1 MKEVRI
7 MANADF
13 TEQSCNNQQQHFKY
27 SQLLWGDLIYGTKN
41 QLQSIGIAVDMLFP
55 GEPGG
60 AKRTLNVLDPRGF
73 RTRIEKAYRKQ
84 ETIYSASIPFPGRER
99 GRDVD
104 QWEDFA
110 AGVRKNSVYSLFD
123 EYIGTADALVA
134 AGLVRGDKF
143 PGMPGMRKVRVT
155 ILPDG
160 SVQMGATSNCSEA
173 RNSGAKLIEA
183 ATKNTYRVRVIIPKD
198 EEQSRDDAR
207 KRSELAWE
215 TRMRALPRP
224 APLIAYH
231 RSDRVSEM
239 TPAPMYRVDGNV
251 IHILSMAGMVA
262 HV

>member
-1 MKEVRI
+1 

-41 QLQSIGIAVDMLFP
+41 QLQSIGIAIGMPFP
-55 GEPGG
+55 GEPCG
-60 AKRTLNVLDPRGF
+60 AKRTLNVVDPRGF
-73 RTRIEKAYRKQ
+73 RTRIEKAYHKQ
-84 ETIYSASIPFPGRER
+84 ETIFSASIPFPGRK
-99 GRDVD
+99 RDVE
-104 QWEDFA
+104 QWENFT
-110 AGVRKNSVYSLFD
+110 AGVRKSSVNSWFD

-134 AGLVRGDKF
+134 AGLVRDNQL

-173 RNSGAKLIEA
+173 RNPGAKLIEVA
-183 ATKNTYRVRVIIPKD
+183 AKNTYRVRVHIQKD
-198 EEQSRDDAR
+198 EEQRR
-207 KRSELAWE
+207 NEEWKRAELEWE
-215 TRMRALPRP
+215 VRMRALPRP

-239 TPAPMYRVDGNV
+239 MPAPMYRVDGNV
-251 IHILSMAGMVA
+251 IHILSMAGMVSHA
-262 HV
+262 